1 MKDAQNQLNTPSQT
15 TDGSAPASDGFN
27 EKNPD
32 CIAAENSVLNEI
44 VRASG
49 LDAMHAPDQQLLR
62 TEFLQIATRLK
73 DVEFSVS
80 PVVTSLV
87 HVALGKLSG
96 IDDAT
101 AAQLEQYVANSM
113 CENTETHI
121 RVRRFWDSLV
131 KIVNES
137 ER

>member
-15 TDGSAPASDGFN
+15 TDGSAPALNGFN

-62 TEFLQIATRLK
+62 TEFLQIATTLK

-96 IDDAT
+96 IDEIGRASCR
-101 AAQLEQYVANSM
+101 E
-113 CENTETHI
+113 
-121 RVRRFWDSLV
+121 RVSVLV
-131 KIVNES
+131 
-137 ER
+137 